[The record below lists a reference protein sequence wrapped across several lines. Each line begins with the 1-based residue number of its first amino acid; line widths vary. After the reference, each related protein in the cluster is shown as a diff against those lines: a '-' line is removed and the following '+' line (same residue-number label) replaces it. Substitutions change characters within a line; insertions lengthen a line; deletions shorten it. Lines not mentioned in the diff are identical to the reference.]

1 MHDDS
6 IVDGITTSTYST
18 AVHPT
23 VAHAIL
29 APLRALYAA
38 GINVYSAAVEN
49 AMPLLNRLLPAGL

>member
-1 MHDDS
+1 
-6 IVDGITTSTYST
+6 
-18 AVHPT
+18 

-38 GINVYSAAVEN
+38 GINVYSAAVES